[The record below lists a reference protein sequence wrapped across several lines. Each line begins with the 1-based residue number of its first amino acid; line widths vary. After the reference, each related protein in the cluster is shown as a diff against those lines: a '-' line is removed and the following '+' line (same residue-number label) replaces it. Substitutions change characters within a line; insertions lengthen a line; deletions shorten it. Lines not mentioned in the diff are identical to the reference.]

1 MIVDRPAVDSKTPLR
16 RSGPFMTP
24 LLGRQAAVL
33 AQPEARTTTAVT
45 DAIALLTLL
54 IISSVVATAG
64 VALICDF
71 RGSAA
76 TLADRVDRFLS
87 RWPAWF
93 RDDRGSYDRTAIRWW
108 GLTLLAAGALPVLS
122 VLAGLADKG
131 RAGQAHALLI
141 LPLAALGAVMFA
153 IGRLS
158 ARYRRKQTTVQAP
171 LTSVLVSFVSFA
183 VVLLAFILTRRL
195 GY

>member
-1 MIVDRPAVDSKTPLR
+1 L
-16 RSGPFMTP
+16 
-24 LLGRQAAVL
+24 
-33 AQPEARTTTAVT
+33 
-45 DAIALLTLL
+45 
-54 IISSVVATAG
+54 
-64 VALICDF
+64 
-71 RGSAA
+71 
-76 TLADRVDRFLS
+76 
-87 RWPAWF
+87 F

-108 GLTLLAAGALPVLS
+108 GLALVAAGALPVLS

-141 LPLAALGAVMFA
+141 LPLAALGA

-171 LTSVLVSFVSFA
+171 LTSVLVSVVSFA
-183 VVLLAFILTRRL
+183 VVLLAMILTRRL

>member
-1 MIVDRPAVDSKTPLR
+1 
-16 RSGPFMTP
+16 
-24 LLGRQAAVL
+24 
-33 AQPEARTTTAVT
+33 VT
-45 DAIALLTLL
+45 DAIVLFTLL

-76 TLADRVDRFLS
+76 TLADGVNRFLS
-87 RWPAWF
+87 RWPAWL

-131 RAGQAHALLI
+131 RA
-141 LPLAALGAVMFA
+141 
-153 IGRLS
+153 
-158 ARYRRKQTTVQAP
+158 ARPT
-171 LTSVLVSFVSFA
+171 
-183 VVLLAFILTRRL
+183 
-195 GY
+195 

>member
-1 MIVDRPAVDSKTPLR
+1 MTRLTGTPGCR
-16 RSGPFMTP
+16 TNTGG
-24 LLGRQAAVL
+24 GR
-33 AQPEARTTTAVT
+33 
-45 DAIALLTLL
+45 
-54 IISSVVATAG
+54 
-64 VALICDF
+64 
-71 RGSAA
+71 SAA

-87 RWPAWF
+87 QWPAWF

-108 GLTLLAAGALPVLS
+108 GLALVAAGALPVLS

-158 ARYRRKQTTVQAP
+158 ARYRRKQTTVQSP
-171 LTSVLVSFVSFA
+171 LTSVLVSVVSFA
-183 VVLLAFILTRRL
+183 VFLLAMILTRCLALLTKDMSNLAPRNRRCAVVVRPVRRRGHQPGWDQKSL
-195 GY
+195 GA

>member
-1 MIVDRPAVDSKTPLR
+1 
-16 RSGPFMTP
+16 
-24 LLGRQAAVL
+24 
-33 AQPEARTTTAVT
+33 VT
-45 DAIALLTLL
+45 DAIALFTLL

-76 TLADRVDRFLS
+76 TLADGVNRFLS

-108 GLTLLAAGALPVLS
+108 GLTFLAAGALPVLS
-122 VLAGLADKG
+122 VLTDLADKG

-183 VVLLAFILTRRL
+183 VVLLAMILTRRL

>member
-1 MIVDRPAVDSKTPLR
+1 M
-16 RSGPFMTP
+16 
-24 LLGRQAAVL
+24 
-33 AQPEARTTTAVT
+33 T
-45 DAIALLTLL
+45 DAIALFTLL

-93 RDDRGSYDRTAIRWW
+93 RDDRGSYERTAIRWW
-108 GLTLLAAGALPVLS
+108 GLTLLAAGALPIMS

-131 RAGQAHALLI
+131 RAGQAHALLL

-183 VVLLAFILTRRL
+183 VVLLCCCGPPSSPLRSSTRVGSEIAWCLTTTGFCSDYRRQCA
-195 GY
+195 

>member
-1 MIVDRPAVDSKTPLR
+1 MTKLR
-16 RSGPFMTP
+16 
-24 LLGRQAAVL
+24 
-33 AQPEARTTTAVT
+33 
-45 DAIALLTLL
+45 
-54 IISSVVATAG
+54 
-64 VALICDF
+64 
-71 RGSAA
+71 
-76 TLADRVDRFLS
+76 LS
-87 RWPAWF
+87 NRKGAH
-93 RDDRGSYDRTAIRWW
+93 
-108 GLTLLAAGALPVLS
+108 GALPSFVSEGFSSACRLRWRTNGESRKKSARSRPNSRCQSRSACRSPAIGRDHRGSIDVEIRCRDRDACAGPLAIHLVCRIAALS
-122 VLAGLADKG
+122 NKG